1 MVPDPRLYALIAL
14 LSAERRQVEEVVG
27 VEVKVEAAL
36 VRRVRVK
43 DASAIAKEDAQAR
56 HLALRGPDL
65 ARPQER
71 RRALV
76 VVLDASLGFIQRNVE
91 VVVEVAAKRSCLG

>member
-1 MVPDPRLYALIAL
+1 MLPDPRLYALIAL
-14 LSAERRQVEEVVG
+14 ERRQVEEVVG
-27 VEVKVEAAL
+27 VEV
-36 VRRVRVK
+36 
-43 DASAIAKEDAQAR
+43 AQAR